1 MAAKMNV
8 MVYSGTGSTTE
19 SVRHCLFT
27 LRRLLSPSYAVIPVT
42 GDVLIKEPW
51 MASCALLVFPGGADL
66 GYCRTLNGEGNRR
79 ITHYVKNGGSYL
91 GFCAGGYYGS
101 AKCEFEPEN
110 PDLAVVGSRE
120 LEFFPGVCR
129 GLAFPGFVYH
139 SESGARAA
147 DLYIHKTAFS
157 DVKDELSDSFKS
169 YYNGGGVF
177 VDAKTLESHGVE
189 ILASYTEDLHVDS
202 GEGKAAIVYRKV
214 GQGNVIL
221 TGPHPEFT
229 PTNLAKPINNPDYSS
244 IIDAITVTDSTR
256 VAFMRLLLS
265 KLGLNVNEEPQAV
278 PFLSRLHLSSHK
290 PAGVTDLTAS
300 WSEIFTIV
308 DGEDY
313 IVDAN
318 DIFHVKQNEA
328 TFSVQ
333 GLTRAVSDIAVEV
346 LPKALVGQDAK
357 KASLVEEQSR
367 QNKQNPDEDNNP
379 KSREEQIRER
389 VAYTESAS
397 PDRDID
403 YDKIV
408 KRIVPHE
415 NELPTKRDTP
425 FFNHE
430 SYYANLA
437 HHHQKAQNH
446 GPTFGTS
453 LLYAEVTTSTSTI
466 LEKNPSLLRNLP
478 DGFTVTATTQVAGR
492 GRGSNVWI
500 APPGALMFSTVIRHS
515 FSLTQSAP
523 VIFVQYVAALAV
535 AQGIKNYAPG
545 YENVTVKLKWPN
557 DIYAQIPGSPTNPL
571 VKIVGILVNSS
582 YSGSDYSLTVGIG
595 LNLDNPLPTISFN
608 SLLSAIGLKAMTN
621 EKLLASILASFE
633 SLYRNFCQSGWNRE
647 LEELYYENWLHSGQ
661 VVTLEA
667 HGGMKARVKG
677 ITRDWGLLLAE
688 ELSGGENP
696 TGRIVSLQSD
706 SNRFDFFKGLIS
718 RKV

>member
-8 MVYSGTGSTTE
+8 MVYSGTGTTTE

-27 LRRLLSPSYAVIPVT
+27 LRRLLSPGYAVIPVT

-79 ITHYVKNGGSYL
+79 ISRYVNNGGSYL

-101 AKCEFEPEN
+101 AKCEFEPDN
-110 PDLAVVGSRE
+110 PKLAVVGSRE

-129 GLAFPGFVYH
+129 GLAFSGFVYH
-139 SESGARAA
+139 SEAGARAA
-147 DLYIHKTAFS
+147 DVKIHKNAFS
-157 DVKDELSDSFKS
+157 NVKEELPDSFKS

-177 VDAKTLESHGVE
+177 VDAKTFENRGVE
-189 ILASYTEDLHVDS
+189 VLASYTEDLHVDA
-202 GEGKAAIVYRKV
+202 GEGKAAVVYRKL
-214 GQGNVIL
+214 GKGNVIL
-221 TGPHPEFT
+221 TGPHPEFAPANLT
-229 PTNLAKPINNPDYSS
+229 KPTGDPKYSQT
-244 IIDAITVTDSTR
+244 IDAIASTDSTR

-265 KLGLNVNEEPQAV
+265 KLALNVNEEQQAV
-278 PFLSRLHLSSHK
+278 PPLARLHLSSHK
-290 PAGVTDLTAS
+290 PTGVADLVAS
-300 WSEIFTIV
+300 WSESFTIV

-313 IVDAN
+313 IVDVN
-318 DIFHVKQNEA
+318 DVFHVRKYDE
-328 TFSVQ
+328 TWSIR
-333 GLTRAVSDIAVEV
+333 GLTRAVSDVAVEV
-346 LPKALVGQDAK
+346 LPKALGGHDDKKTLDIGQQNEQRSDDEK
-357 KASLVEEQSR
+357 K
-367 QNKQNPDEDNNP
+367 P
-379 KSREEQIRER
+379 KTKEEQIRER
-389 VAYTESAS
+389 VVYTSSAS

-403 YDKIV
+403 YDKII
-408 KRIVPHE
+408 KRVVYYE
-415 NELPTKRDTP
+415 KELPSKQATP
-425 FFNHE
+425 FFDHE

-446 GPTFGTS
+446 SPTFGTN
-453 LLYAEVTTSTSTI
+453 LLYSEVTTSTNTI

-478 DGFTVTATTQVAGR
+478 TGFTATARTQVAGR

-500 APPGALMFSTVIRHS
+500 APPGALVFSTVIHHS

-523 VIFVQYVAALAV
+523 VIFVQYIAALAV
-535 AQGIKNYAPG
+535 AQGIKTYAPG
-545 YENVTVKLKWPN
+545 YENVSVKLKWPN

-595 LNLDNPLPTISFN
+595 LNLDNPLPTISLN
-608 SLLSAIGLKAMTN
+608 SLLSSLGLRAMTN

-633 SLYRNFCQSGWNRE
+633 SLYRTFCGSGWSRE
-647 LEELYYENWLHSGQ
+647 LEELYYENWLHSEQ
-661 VVTLEA
+661 VVQLDT

-688 ELSGGENP
+688 ELGEGERP
-696 TGRIVSLQSD
+696 TGRMVSLQSD
-706 SNRFDFFKGLIS
+706 SNRFDFFKGLVS